1 MVSLV
6 LALMLPSR
14 GANAADRELI
24 RDPHFGRGF
33 EVQDP
38 TPGERVL
45 VGRLRWE
52 GCEGLPVWN
61 LAQWSSR
68 YSIQGAVGERLPSG
82 AIRFAN
88 EAKSVTVGSPGTE
101 EADLSLAVDSRPEYP
116 DGPRK
121 QGQDWPHLLVS
132 QPLEGSPN
140 LAEMQALRFHL
151 QARLKRS
158 ENLTGEG
165 YSPGIHAAQ
174 FITTI
179 TVQNLNRESAG
190 YGDFIWLNLVQYDD
204 RQRIPEPFIAPDQAH
219 QKLIY
224 APPGE
229 LLSRP
234 SLHDGEWVTFEA
246 DLVPIIRDALQAAW
260 ERGFLNDSRDPADY
274 RLGIIS
280 MGWEV
285 PGTFAVEV
293 QVRNLSLRASSAP

>member
-1 MVSLV
+1 M
-6 LALMLPSR
+6 LAVMIPN
-14 GANAADRELI
+14 GWADTADRELI

-38 TPGERVL
+38 TPGKRVV
-45 VGRLRWE
+45 VGKLQWE
-52 GCEGLPVWN
+52 GCEGEPVWS

-68 YSIQGAVGERLPSG
+68 YPIQGTIGERLPSG
-82 AIRFAN
+82 AERFAN
-88 EAKSVTVGSPGTE
+88 EAKSITVGPPGSE

-121 QGQDWPHLLVS
+121 QGQDWPHLLAG
-132 QPLEGSPN
+132 QRLEGSPSI
-140 LAEMQALRFHL
+140 AQMQALHFHL
-151 QARLKRS
+151 EARLKHS

-165 YSPGIHAAQ
+165 YSPNIHAAQ

-179 TVQNLNRESAG
+179 TVQNLNRESPG

-219 QKLIY
+219 KKLIY

-229 LLSRP
+229 QLSQQ
-234 SLHDGEWVTFEA
+234 SLHDGEWVTFQA

-260 ERGFLNDSRDPADY
+260 ERGFLTDSRDPADY
-274 RLGIIS
+274 RLGGIS
-280 MGWEV
+280 IGWEV

-293 QVRNLSLRASSAP
+293 QARKLSLRASTAP